1 MGAQAEMKRG
11 RAGWAAAV
19 LALLAL
25 ALPAA
30 AAAAPP
36 ANDDFADATAIGS
49 GTYFGTTA
57 EATREPSVPNPGGD
71 VWYAWTAPDATPVTI
86 ETCAKSLYG
95 GEYLDVYTGDTL
107 ETLQPAETTSSDYCG
122 GWGDI
127 VDLKPEAGRTY
138 LILVEGWNEP
148 GPFRLRVGPRVPP
161 ETTITSGVAEGGT
174 TDDWLPV
181 FTFASSD
188 PEANFQCSVDGRE
201 FGWCYSPQ
209 HITLGV
215 APLPPGPH
223 TLQVRAKSLIGTV
236 DPTPAVRHFTVVEAA
251 KPPNPFDELLRK
263 QCEERLKKQG
273 SLERRV
279 RKAKRRLRRARGP
292 IAKWKA
298 KSRLMHAQRQ
308 LADFSEYTELS
319 CASLVP
325 LRGGAG

>member
-11 RAGWAAAV
+11 RAGWTTAA

-36 ANDDFADATAIGS
+36 ANDDFADATAIES
-49 GTYFGTTA
+49 GTYLGTTA
-57 EATREPSVPNPGGD
+57 EAANGD
-71 VWYAWTAPDATPVTI
+71 VWYSWTAPDSTPITI
-86 ETCAKSLYG
+86 ETCARYLYG
-95 GEYLDVYTGDTL
+95 GDGLYVYTGASL
-107 ETLQPAETTSSDYCG
+107 ETLQPAETTGTDYCSGRG
-122 GWGDI
+122 GI
-127 VDLKPEAGRTY
+127 LDLKPEAGRTY
-138 LILVEGWNEP
+138 FIRVEGWSSP
-148 GPFRLRVGPRVPP
+148 GTFRLRVGPRVPP

-188 PEANFQCSVDGRE
+188 PEANFQCSVDGLQ

-223 TLQVRAKSLIGTV
+223 TLQVRAKSLNGTV
-236 DPTPAVRHFTVVEAA
+236 DPTPAVRRFSVVEASR
-251 KPPNPFDELLRK
+251 PPNPFDELFRK
-263 QCEERLKKQG
+263 QCEERLKKQH

-292 IAKWKA
+292 VARWKA
-298 KSRLMHAQRQ
+298 KSRLIQAQNQ
-308 LADFSEYTELS
+308 LAEFSELTEFS
-319 CASLVP
+319 CAGLIP